1 MAVVRVIVEATDRS
15 DFGSVQLTLF
25 IRVLLYTFSRSEC
38 PCPKSYS
45 GRDKFDPGVHWTVA
59 DFE

>member
-1 MAVVRVIVEATDRS
+1 MAVVRAIVKATDRS
-15 DFGSVQLTLF
+15 DFGSVPLTLF
-25 IRVLLYTFSRSEC
+25 ILVLLYAFSRSEC
-38 PCPKSYS
+38 PCPMSYT